1 MAYVPPHLRKQQQQ
15 QQAPSATV
23 RSQQPSHPPS
33 QASAPPNP
41 RFERPP
47 DSAYR
52 NERNGFFSRGREFT
66 GGARGGRN
74 DGRSTERNVAL
85 EKELFATTETSGLD
99 HVTQG
104 INFDKYDD
112 IPVEVNGADVPEGCN
127 LFSELELSPALMN
140 NVKLAQ
146 YGRPTPVQKHAIPIS
161 LAQRDLM
168 ACAQTGSGKTA
179 AFLLP
184 TVNRILTMGGA
195 NVPQQPSYGMR
206 RGRSKCYPKALIL
219 SPTRELT
226 IQIFDEARRFCYCTG
241 LRPVVVYGG
250 ADIRE
255 QLRELELGCEILVAT
270 PGRLVDLIDRGRVGL
285 SQVMTLIFDEADRM
299 LDMGFEPQIRHIVE
313 GEDLPA
319 CGVRQTLMF
328 SATFPRE
335 IQALASDFLDNYIF
349 LTVGRVG
356 STTDFITQRVEY
368 AEDRDKRTALMRI
381 LPDCDGL
388 TLIFVETKRMAD
400 TLEDWLICEGINAT
414 SIHGDRTQKE
424 REAALREFKSGRC
437 PVLVATD
444 VAARGLDI
452 NNVKVV
458 IQHDLPNTI
467 DDYVH
472 RIGRTGRC
480 GNTGLAISFVNE
492 RSRGILRE
500 LLHLMTE
507 SNQEIPPWFYDL
519 ANSGASMRGG
529 RGGGGRS
536 GGGGKS
542 GAARF
547 SSRDIRAGNYGPSS
561 SSVADRAPSNGSAFT
576 CRRSGS
582 AW

>member
-1 MAYVPPHLRKQQQQ
+1 MAYVPPHLRNAAASRQPAQSA
-15 QQAPSATV
+15 APSPRV
-23 RSQQPSHPPS
+23 PPAVS
-33 QASAPPNP
+33 S

-47 DSAYR
+47 ENSFRGGD
-52 NERNGFFSRGREFT
+52 RNGSFFSGNRITNRGRV
-66 GGARGGRN
+66 
-74 DGRSTERNVAL
+74 DGRSTEPNATV
-85 EKELFATTETSGLD
+85 EKELFSSVESSGLD
-99 HVTQG
+99 HVQQG

-112 IPVEVNGADVPEGCN
+112 IPVEVNGSDVPDGCN
-127 LFSELELSPALMN
+127 AFMELQLTPALMN
-140 NVKLAQ
+140 NVRLAK
-146 YGRPTPVQKHAIPIS
+146 YDRPTPVQKHAIPIA
-161 LAQRDLM
+161 LAGRDLM

-184 TVNRILTMGGA
+184 TVNRILTL
-195 NVPQQPSYGMR
+195 PSNPDSKASFGQR
-206 RGRSKCYPKALIL
+206 RSRSRALPKALIL

-250 ADIRE
+250 ADVRE
-255 QLRELELGCEILVAT
+255 QLRELELGCDVLVAT
-270 PGRLVDLIDRGRVGL
+270 PGRLVDLIERGRVGL
-285 SQVMTLIFDEADRM
+285 SQIHTLIFDEADRM
-299 LDMGFEPQIRHIVE
+299 LDMGFEPQIRHLVD
-313 GEDLPA
+313 GEDMPRR
-319 CGVRQTLMF
+319 GDRQTLMF

-356 STTDFITQRVEY
+356 STTDFITQRLEY
-368 AEDRDKRTALMRI
+368 AEDRHKKDSLLRI

-400 TLEDWLICEGINAT
+400 SLEDWLLCEGIRAT
-414 SIHGDRTQKE
+414 SIHGDRSQKE
-424 REAALREFKSGRC
+424 REAALKEFKSGRC

-492 RSRGILRE
+492 RSKGILRD
-500 LLHLMTE
+500 LLHLMSE
-507 SNQEIPPWFYDL
+507 SNQEIPPWFHEL
-519 ANSGASMRGG
+519 ASCSGGMRSAFGG
-529 RGGGGRS
+529 RGGGR
-536 GGGGKS
+536 GGKS
-542 GAARF
+542 GARF
-547 SSRDIRAGNYGPSS
+547 GSRDIRAGNYTSTSGVGDLRAPMPASHG
-561 SSVADRAPSNGSAFT
+561 SSVAS
-576 CRRSGS
+576 RRSGS